1 LTSFRNPA
9 DVLRLANTASAPLR
23 GVAGAPASGGASAPA
38 AAGGGPAHVEVGEL
52 RPAPDAQA
60 GDVRVALLPD
70 VAAEVDW
77 MADAVAAQWAA
88 AAEGEG
94 PPPTSAVLVRRR
106 VDMDPI
112 AAALRARGLP
122 VEVVGLGGLLDTPEV
137 RDLVSALRLVAD
149 PLAGPAAVRLLTG
162 ARWRLGVA
170 DLAALWARARELV
183 PPPPPKRERTPTA
196 LALGA
201 LPGEQAEQAGLV
213 DALDDP
219 GPATAYSPD

>member
-1 LTSFRNPA
+1 M
-9 DVLRLANTASAPLR
+9 
-23 GVAGAPASGGASAPA
+23 
-38 AAGGGPAHVEVGEL
+38 
-52 RPAPDAQA
+52 
-60 GDVRVALLPD
+60 RVALLPD
-70 VAAEVDW
+70 VAAELDW
-77 MADAVAAQWAA
+77 MADAIAEQWAA
-88 AAEGEG
+88 TEPAASRR
-94 PPPTSAVLVRRR
+94 PRRCWSAAAS
-106 VDMDPI
+106 DMDPI
-112 AAALRARGLP
+112 ATALRARGLP

-170 DLAALWARARELV
+170 DLAALWAARPGDRPGCRRPGRARARPAE
-183 PPPPPKRERTPTA
+183 

-219 GPATAYSPD
+219 GPAGELLGRRLRPDPAARPRAGLAALPRRRPR

>member
-1 LTSFRNPA
+1 
-9 DVLRLANTASAPLR
+9 
-23 GVAGAPASGGASAPA
+23 
-38 AAGGGPAHVEVGEL
+38 
-52 RPAPDAQA
+52 
-60 GDVRVALLPD
+60 
-70 VAAEVDW
+70 
-77 MADAVAAQWAA
+77 M
-88 AAEGEG
+88 
-94 PPPTSAVLVRRR
+94 LVRRR

-170 DLAALWARARELV
+170 DLAALWAARPRAGAAAAAATRA
-183 PPPPPKRERTPTA
+183 RTPTA

-219 GPATAYSPD
+219 GPATAVLARRVRPASPGSPASWAGCAPGRAPR